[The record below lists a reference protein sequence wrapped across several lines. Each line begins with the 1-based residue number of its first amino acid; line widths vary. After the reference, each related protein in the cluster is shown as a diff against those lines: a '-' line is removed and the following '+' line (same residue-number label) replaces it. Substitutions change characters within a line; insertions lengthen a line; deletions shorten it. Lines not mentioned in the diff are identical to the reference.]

1 MTLLLLHAS
10 KPSKKE
16 PMKLFFR
23 LLRAILGP
31 FLLLK
36 ERLSAP
42 QGIVRAPADQAK
54 VDAACRKLALY
65 QFTTCPFCIKVRQ
78 EMRRLSLTVEFR
90 DAQKSAQHRQALLT
104 QGGSPKVPCL
114 QITDDKGKVRWLYE
128 SGDIIRYLQQQF
140 A

>member
-1 MTLLLLHAS
+1 MTLLLLQAS
-10 KPSKKE
+10 KPFKKE

-31 FLLLK
+31 FMLLK

-42 QGIVRAPADQAK
+42 QGIVRAPAEQVK
-54 VDAACRKLALY
+54 VDAACQKLALY

-78 EMRRLSLTVEFR
+78 EMRRLSLSIELR
-90 DAQKSAQHRQALLT
+90 DAQKSAEHRQTLLT

>member
-1 MTLLLLHAS
+1 
-10 KPSKKE
+10 
-16 PMKLFFR
+16 
-23 LLRAILGP
+23 
-31 FLLLK
+31 
-36 ERLSAP
+36 
-42 QGIVRAPADQAK
+42 
-54 VDAACRKLALY
+54 
-65 QFTTCPFCIKVRQ
+65 
-78 EMRRLSLTVEFR
+78 VEFR

>member
-1 MTLLLLHAS
+1 
-10 KPSKKE
+10 
-16 PMKLFFR
+16 MKLFFR
-23 LLRAILGP
+23 LLRIILGP

-36 ERLSAP
+36 ERMSAP

-54 VDAACRKLALY
+54 VDAACQKLALY

-90 DAQKSAQHRQALLT
+90 DAQKSAQHSQALLT